1 MTSGLII
8 ATLQFLI
15 DQNKAN
21 FEAGT
26 LLNDLAQIPAIY
38 LFPIIFSFS
47 LLGSFMGTL
56 ITVPTNMDTLKSF
69 YKNVHPWGFW
79 EPVCKELQKEDPS
92 FKKNDEFWKDMGNS
106 LIGIVWQSSMIVL
119 PIYFIVRD
127 YPKAIISL
135 LVLLITSIILKY
147 TWLDRVKKIPN

>member
-1 MTSGLII
+1 MKWIWWRFNGWGYFWGMTSGLII

-21 FEAGT
+21 FEEGT

-92 FKKNDEFWKDMGNS
+92 FKKNDQFWK
-106 LIGIVWQSSMIVL
+106 
-119 PIYFIVRD
+119 PF
-127 YPKAIISL
+127 
-135 LVLLITSIILKY
+135 
-147 TWLDRVKKIPN
+147 